1 MNKLNYRF
9 FYYKTRA
16 SYEKDSMYDRI
27 PEDAIIFIEDEGSIA
42 IVIADDNTTGKV
54 ITIYLENSQITKISS
69 RLDDTTLK
77 LNNHE

>member
-27 PEDAIIFIEDEGSIA
+27 PEDAIIFIEDEGSI
-42 IVIADDNTTGKV
+42 
-54 ITIYLENSQITKISS
+54 ITRGHVFGLPKTEIDFS
-69 RLDDTTLK
+69 
-77 LNNHE
+77 

>member
-27 PEDAIIFIEDEGSIA
+27 PEDAIIFIEDEGSI
-42 IVIADDNTTGKV
+42 TTRGHVFGLPKTE
-54 ITIYLENSQITKISS
+54 IDFS
-69 RLDDTTLK
+69 
-77 LNNHE
+77 

>member
-27 PEDAIIFIEDEGSIA
+27 PEDAIIFIEDQGSIPA
-42 IVIADDNTTGKV
+42 AIADDNTTGKV
-54 ITIYLENSQITKISS
+54 ITTYLENRQITKINS
-69 RLDDTTLK
+69 RLDCTTLII
-77 LNNHE
+77 E